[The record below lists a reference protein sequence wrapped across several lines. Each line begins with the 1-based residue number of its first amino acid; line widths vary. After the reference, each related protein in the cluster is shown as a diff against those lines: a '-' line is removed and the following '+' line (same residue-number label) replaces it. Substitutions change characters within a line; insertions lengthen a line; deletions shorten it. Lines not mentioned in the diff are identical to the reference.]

1 MICRHFAARNAA
13 QRSEQGMRKTAFW
26 VGIFVWLATA
36 CLPRSVPQPASGIVF
51 ASDREGNLE
60 IYSIQPDGS
69 GLTRLT
75 TDPEV
80 DSDPSWSPDGT
91 QIAFRSRRGGSSD
104 IYVMQA
110 DGRQVRNLVGDGPD
124 SYDDEFG
131 PRWHPDGA
139 QLVIFTDRF
148 QPPLGHCRGNR
159 GVHHLAFL
167 TINGNQTQITEFGGA
182 PGEQARADW
191 SPDGNWLA
199 FSSACSEQN
208 VQLYLWTA
216 ESNTVSS
223 LLEPGYIASEPA
235 WSGDGDRLAFVSS
248 HGGDN
253 DIYIL
258 EIASGEV
265 SNLTRHPA
273 NDTDPTW
280 SPDNQQIAFV
290 SDRDGN
296 HEIYVINVDGS
307 QATNITHDPGDDI
320 RPDWSPIP

>member
-1 MICRHFAARNAA
+1 M
-13 QRSEQGMRKTAFW
+13 
-26 VGIFVWLATA
+26 
-36 CLPRSVPQPASGIVF
+36 P
-51 ASDREGNLE
+51 
-60 IYSIQPDGS
+60 
-69 GLTRLT
+69 
-75 TDPEV
+75 
-80 DSDPSWSPDGT
+80 GT
-91 QIAFRSRRGGSSD
+91 
-104 IYVMQA
+104 
-110 DGRQVRNLVGDGPD
+110 GP
-124 SYDDEFG
+124 
-131 PRWHPDGA
+131 
-139 QLVIFTDRF
+139 
-148 QPPLGHCRGNR
+148 
-159 GVHHLAFL
+159 
-167 TINGNQTQITEFGGA
+167 
-182 PGEQARADW
+182 
-191 SPDGNWLA
+191 
-199 FSSACSEQN
+199 
-208 VQLYLWTA
+208 
-216 ESNTVSS
+216 
-223 LLEPGYIASEPA
+223 ASEPA